1 MPLQD
6 TAGQLRSGMASMN
19 LVGDRS
25 SRASKVGNINRLFD
39 TEKIV
44 PPSNQLKAQLP
55 VPERNEGWK
64 CVQRGKP
71 SNAEK
76 VFSQNSERNRQPIR
90 PFGGPPSAAAQARRQ
105 AQEPPKGKGGS
116 YYKQSC
122 LPVEERRQ
130 DLVEQEAY
138 QGITFR
144 KDFFRPGMIIRGI
157 LHEQDHIATS
167 TGSNITI
174 SERNFTDSRYG
185 PICTKFRKMIIIS
198 LHHDHYTAIPLFTH
212 NGNGLAF
219 KPNPEEFV
227 SIKDHRAREK
237 CPPQSNHKPLET
249 ETINNGI
256 ELIDAKSTAH
266 FTYSLSRRYGL
277 PVVHEGQ
284 LKKSSLNLLIDLFYL
299 YTPKKVRDRDGKVC

>member
-6 TAGQLRSGMASMN
+6 TTGQLRSGMVSMN
-19 LVGDRS
+19 LVGERS
-25 SRASKVGNINRLFD
+25 SRASKGGNLDRRFD
-39 TEKIV
+39 TRRIV
-44 PPSNQLKAQLP
+44 PATSQLN
-55 VPERNEGWK
+55 VPIPIPEGDEGWK

-71 SNAEK
+71 KNAEK
-76 VFSQNSERNRQPIR
+76 VFSQNSERNSQPIR
-90 PFGGPPSAAAQARRQ
+90 SFGGPPSAAAQARRQ
-105 AQEPPKGKGGS
+105 AQEPPKSKGAS

-122 LPVEERRQ
+122 LPVEERSQ

-138 QGITFR
+138 QGSVFR
-144 KDFFRPGMIIRGI
+144 KEFFRPGMIIRGI

-174 SERNFTDSRYG
+174 SERNRTHSRYG
-185 PICTKFRKMIIIS
+185 RICTKFRKMIIIS
-198 LHHDHYTAIPLFTH
+198 LHYDHYTAIPLFAH

-227 SIKDHRAREK
+227 SIRDHRAREK
-237 CPPQSNHKPLET
+237 SPPQSHHQPLET
-249 ETINNGI
+249 ETINKGI

-266 FTYSLSRRYGL
+266 FTYSLPRRYEL

-284 LKKSSLNLLIDLFYL
+284 LTKSSFNCLIDLFYL
-299 YTPKKVRDRDGKVC
+299 YSPKKIRDRDGKIC